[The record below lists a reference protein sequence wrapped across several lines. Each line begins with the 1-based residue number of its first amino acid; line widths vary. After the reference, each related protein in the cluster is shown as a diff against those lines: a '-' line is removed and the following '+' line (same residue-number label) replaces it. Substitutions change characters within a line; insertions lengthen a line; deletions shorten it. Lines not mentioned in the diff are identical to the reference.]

1 MNRPFRGKRKDNGE
15 WVYGYYVQRSHKD
28 CCVYHYIYTGSYFED
43 ENQAGTEL
51 EVYEVIPETVGQF
64 VCLDKNKD
72 EVYAGD
78 WYKGRLHADNRAK
91 RQVVWYRLAWR
102 GRLPNCPTD
111 IVEYGTIEPNNIELI
126 KD

>member
-1 MNRPFRGKRKDNGE
+1 MHTIKFRGKSHDNEGKIEGE
-15 WVYGYYVQRSHKD
+15 WIYGFLAAPDQIMVWNEDNATGQMFQVY
-28 CCVYHYIYTGSYFED
+28 
-43 ENQAGTEL
+43 
-51 EVYEVIPETVGQF
+51 PETVGQF